1 MQIPPPEGGPDG
13 ARAGR
18 FPGRP
23 FSLKQVTDPHQRG
36 SSVSGGRDSLYL
48 LDRGTL
54 SRSLQTGLPQ
64 SPHDCPSR
72 TALNLPCSPRLP
84 FPHTPQP
91 TVLPTTTHTAL
102 NLPCSPQLPFPRTPQ
117 PTVLPTTA
125 HTVLNLPC
133 SPRPPFPRILQP
145 TVLPTAAGHVKS
157 HRKYSGLHFL
167 TPPCRVKL
175 VLNTPVYLSPAH
187 RSLPV

>member
-1 MQIPPPEGGPDG
+1 MQMSPPKGGPDG

-23 FSLKQVTDPHQRG
+23 FSLKQVTDPHQRR

-64 SPHDCPSR
+64 SPHDRPSR

-91 TVLPTTTHTAL
+91 TMLPTTALPTHASTYRA
-102 NLPCSPQLPFPRTPQ
+102 
-117 PTVLPTTA
+117 PTTA
-125 HTVLNLPC
+125 HTGLNLPC

-145 TVLPTAAGHVKS
+145 TVLPTAASHVKS

>member
-1 MQIPPPEGGPDG
+1 MTVGSTSPPPHAPHPTTPGRGSGHAAPIRRLHMQIPPPEGGPDG

-23 FSLKQVTDPHQRG
+23 FSLKQVTDPHQRR
-36 SSVSGGRDSLYL
+36 SSVSGGRDSLDL

-64 SPHDCPSR
+64 STPHRPS
-72 TALNLPCSPRLP
+72 
-84 FPHTPQP
+84 HTPLNP
-91 TVLPTTTHTAL
+91 T
-102 NLPCSPQLPFPRTPQ
+102 CSHHRPYTPQ

-125 HTVLNLPC
+125 
-133 SPRPPFPRILQP
+133 R
-145 TVLPTAAGHVKS
+145 HVKS

-175 VLNTPVYLSPAH
+175 VLNTSVYLSPAH